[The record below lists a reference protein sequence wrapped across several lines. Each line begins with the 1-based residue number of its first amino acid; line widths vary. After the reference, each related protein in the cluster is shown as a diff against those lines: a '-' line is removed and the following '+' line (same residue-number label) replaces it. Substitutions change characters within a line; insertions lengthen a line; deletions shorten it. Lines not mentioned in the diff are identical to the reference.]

1 MQTINRKLYSKE
13 GKMLQEPKLS
23 PKNEGIAL
31 PVDLIRT
38 VAIILVILLHAAIEG
53 IPNLDIMSP
62 QGVQLWWASNIYNSI
77 ARTAVPLFVM
87 LTGALLLQPNKADEP
102 LRVFFKKR
110 WNRIGIPLLFW
121 GAIFFAWD
129 FSVKGQALTLT
140 TVLQGL
146 LAGPYVHFWYV
157 YILVGLYLITPLVR
171 VVVAHAD
178 WKIIKYFL
186 LIWFVGTGIIPLLTL
201 YASISPQ
208 TVWFRQNVF
217 LLTGLLGYFILGA
230 YVAKLRLRSSVLF
243 LMLALSSVWTI
254 VGTYFL
260 IGTMGEQY
268 SQFFLD
274 ASSFSVIIASVTLFL
289 ILASIP
295 NQTVEN
301 RFPNGNRLLKLISQN
316 TLPIYLFHVIV
327 LETLQKGY
335 LGFKISVTNMNP
347 IIEIP
352 LITLFTLL
360 ICLAII
366 VPLKKLPYVKRIIG

>member
-1 MQTINRKLYSKE
+1 MFKE
-13 GKMLQEPKLS
+13 PTVSQ
-23 PKNEGIAL
+23 KNEGIAL

-38 VAIILVILLHAAIEG
+38 VAIVLVILLHAAIE
-53 IPNLDIMSP
+53 PNPSLNQMSSG
-62 QGVQLWWASNIYNSI
+62 GVQLWWTLNIYDSI

-87 LTGALLLQPNKADEP
+87 LTGALLLQPNKAEEP

-110 WNRIGIPLLFW
+110 WNRIGIPVLFW

-129 FSVKGQALTLT
+129 FSVKGQALT
-140 TVLQGL
+140 VVSILQGV

-186 LIWFVGTGIIPLLTL
+186 LLWFVGTGIIPLLTL

-217 LLTGLLGYFILGA
+217 VLTGLLGYFILGA
-230 YVAKLRLRSSVLF
+230 YVAKLRLRTSLLS
-243 LMLALSSVWTI
+243 LMLVLSTVWTI
-254 VGTYFL
+254 LGTYFL

-301 RFPNGNRLLKLISQN
+301 KIPRGSKVLQVISQN
-316 TLPIYLFHVIV
+316 TIPIYLFHIII

-335 LGFKISVTNMNP
+335 LGFKISVTTMNP

-352 LITLFTLL
+352 IVAAVTLL

-366 VPLKKLPYVKRIIG
+366 VPLKKIPYVKRLIG

>member
-1 MQTINRKLYSKE
+1 MS
-13 GKMLQEPKLS
+13 QEPELS
-23 PKNEGIAL
+23 QKNEGTAL

-38 VAIILVILLHAAIEG
+38 VAIILVILLHSAIEG

-62 QGVQLWWASNIYNSI
+62 QGIQLWWTSNIYNSI
-77 ARTAVPLFVM
+77 ARVAVPLFVM

-110 WNRIGIPLLFW
+110 WNRIGLPILFW

-129 FSVKGQALTLT
+129 FSVKGLPLTLVS
-140 TVLQGL
+140 VLQGV

-217 LLTGLLGYFILGA
+217 VLSGLLGYFILGA
-230 YVAKLRLRSSVLF
+230 YIAKLRLRTSILSV
-243 LMLALSSVWTI
+243 MLVLSTLWTI
-254 VGTYFL
+254 IGTYFL
-260 IGTMGEQY
+260 IGTLGEQY

-301 RFPNGNRLLKLISQN
+301 KIPRGSKILQVISQN
-316 TLPIYLFHVIV
+316 TIPIYLFHIIV

-335 LGFKISVTNMNP
+335 LGFKISVTNLNP

-352 LITLFTLL
+352 IVTAVTLV

-366 VPLKKLPYVKRIIG
+366 VPLKKIPYVKRILG

>member
-1 MQTINRKLYSKE
+1 MS
-13 GKMLQEPKLS
+13 QES
-23 PKNEGIAL
+23 ESSQNNEGIDL

-38 VAIILVILLHAAIEG
+38 IAIILVILLHASIEAV
-53 IPNLDIMSP
+53 PNIDIMSP
-62 QGVQLWWASNIYNSI
+62 QGIQLWWSSNVYNSI
-77 ARTAVPLFVM
+77 SRTAVPLFVM
-87 LTGALLLQPNKADEP
+87 LTGALLLQPNKANEP

-110 WNRIGIPLLFW
+110 WNRIGIPVLFW
-121 GAIFFAWD
+121 GAIFFVWD
-129 FSVKGQALTLT
+129 SLVKGHLLTP
-140 TVLQGL
+140 VSFLQGV
-146 LAGPYVHFWYV
+146 LAGSYVHFWYL
-157 YILVGLYLITPLVR
+157 YILIGLYLVTPLVR
-171 VVVAHAD
+171 VIVAHAE

-186 LIWFVGTGIIPLLTL
+186 IIWFVGTGIIPLLTL

-217 LLTGLLGYFILGA
+217 VLSGLLGYFILGA
-230 YVAKLRLRSSVLF
+230 YVAKLRLRTSILSLMLVSSSVF
-243 LMLALSSVWTI
+243 TI
-254 VGTYFL
+254 LGTYFL
-260 IGTMGEQY
+260 ISTLGEQY

-295 NQTVEN
+295 IQTIERKIPRGTKAFQV
-301 RFPNGNRLLKLISQN
+301 ISQN

-335 LGFKISVTNMNP
+335 LGFKISVTNLNP

-352 LITLFTLL
+352 LITVVTLL

-366 VPLKKLPYVKRIIG
+366 LPIKKIPYVNRIIG